1 MADFLSEFHQFPCR
15 GKDGFIS
22 LLLPE
27 LNVKRTVWKSLLDQP
42 RFPRRILR
50 NAHILSSSWR

>member
-22 LLLPE
+22 LFLPE
-27 LNVKRTVWKSLLDQP
+27 LYVERAIRKAARDQP
-42 RFPRRILR
+42 RFPR
-50 NAHILSSSWR
+50 